1 MDLITQY
8 ALDTENPEVNYELA
22 KEYEKEKQYAAA
34 WLYYFRC
41 AERTEN
47 DLLGYKS
54 LIRAS
59 ICIKKQSTR
68 RITEKT
74 LLQHAINLLPKRPE
88 AYYNLSLIYEKDG
101 DWQNCYTYSNRGLNL
116 DPVVDIGIEEYQ
128 GLWLLMFQK
137 SIAAWHWGKC
147 DESRKILW
155 DLVDNYWEKLD
166 DIHKK
171 SVEKNISMIGLGPNS
186 QGAVYYKKE
195 DYQNLRFPF
204 KGKDKVDVSYAQIMQ
219 DIFVLC
225 ALDGKENGTFLE
237 IGTADPTI
245 RNNTYLLESKF
256 GWTGAGIELNNDFYE
271 QYRIKRPNIKL
282 YNEDATKS
290 DYSKILKE
298 IAIDSIV
305 DYLQLDIEP
314 ARNTYECLE
323 KIPFE
328 EYRFRVITFEH
339 DHYVDITKNVR
350 QKSREFLIK
359 KGYVNV
365 ANDLSADGKSSF
377 EDWWVHP
384 ELIDANILMRMEDVI
399 TGETR
404 RVDDY
409 LLKPQIPHYY
419 GQYNTDSYIRENFFP
434 DYDYKG
440 VMVEVGAGPP
450 TYASNSKHFR
460 DSGWRTIGVEPNP
473 KFVEQHKK
481 EGSEVYQYACCDKAG
496 TSEFTINLNNDDDW
510 HPKDSDGI
518 SFSALKIRYDGVPEH
533 NSQSKIEVETIRLDS
548 LLESLD
554 VEYVDVLS
562 IDVEGWE
569 LDVLNG
575 LDKAKYQ
582 PKIIVIENL
591 ENNSSY
597 PSYMNERGYDLVHS
611 AGCNEF
617 YKLMKT
623 KKIHNTKLTVEYAES
638 QNTLWIVDDF
648 YSKPNEIR
656 QFALEQDYHIG
667 GIGRGYIGN
676 RTHQQFLFPGL
687 KERFESIMGRKIT
700 RWEEWGMN
708 GRFQYCWSGQPQVW
722 HNDCQMWGG
731 MIYLTPNAPYDYGT
745 SLYANKDNKA
755 RNYKMEGWNSAWQ
768 DVPGDPHLD
777 GSPFEVVDVAGNVF
791 NRLVIFDASN
801 IHASSGYFGTVK
813 ENCRLWQMFFFD
825 TEW

>member
-1 MDLITQY
+1 MMDLITQY
-8 ALDTENPEVNYELA
+8 ALDTENPEVNYKLA
-22 KEYEKEKQYAAA
+22 EEYEKEKQYAAA

-54 LIRAS
+54 LIRSS

-88 AYYNLSLIYEKDG
+88 AYYNLSLIYKKDE
-101 DWQNCYTYSNRGLNL
+101 DWQNCYTYANRGLNL
-116 DPVVDIGIEEYQ
+116 DPVVDIDIGEYP
-128 GLWLLMFQK
+128 GLWVLMFEK

-171 SVEKNISMIGLGPNS
+171 SVEKNISMMGLGPNS

-195 DYQNLRFPF
+195 DCQNLRFPF

-237 IGTADPTI
+237 IGTADPII
-245 RNNTYLLESKF
+245 RNNTYLLESEF
-256 GWTGAGIELNNDFYE
+256 GWTGAGIELNKDFYE
-271 QYRIKRPNIKL
+271 QYRAKRPNIKL

-290 DYSKILKE
+290 DYSKILTE
-298 IAIDSIV
+298 IAVDSIV

-350 QKSREFLIK
+350 QKSREFLTE
-359 KGYVNV
+359 KGYINV
-365 ANDLSADGKSSF
+365 ANDLSADGKSNF

-384 ELIDANILMRMEDVI
+384 ELIDSNILMRMEDVVI
-399 TGETR
+399 GETR

-409 LLKPQIPHYY
+409 LLKPQRPHYY
-419 GQYNTDSYIRENFFP
+419 AEYNTDSYIRENFFP
-434 DYDYKG
+434 DYNYKG
-440 VMVEVGAGPP
+440 IMVEVGAGPP
-450 TYASNSKHFR
+450 SYISNSKHFR
-460 DSGWRTIGVEPNP
+460 DSGWRTICVEPNP
-473 KFVEQHKK
+473 KFIKQHRNA
-481 EGSEVYQYACCDKAG
+481 GSEVYPYACSDKSG
-496 TSEFTINLNNDDDW
+496 TSQFIINLNNDEWYGEDD
-510 HPKDSDGI
+510 DGV
-518 SFSALKIRYDGVPEH
+518 SFSALKIRYGGVPDH
-533 NSQSKIEVETIRLDS
+533 NTQSTIEVETIRLDS
-548 LLESLD
+548 LLEDLN
-554 VEYVDVLS
+554 VEYIDVLS

-575 LDKAKYQ
+575 LDKTKYQ

-591 ENNSSY
+591 ENNPSY
-597 PSYMNERGYDLVHS
+597 PSYMKERGYDLVYS

-617 YKLMKT
+617 YKLMEN
-623 KKIHNTKLTVEYAES
+623 KKLLWVPEFSSDSSIQQS
-638 QNTLWIVDDF
+638 SWIVDNFFED
-648 YSKPNEIR
+648 PDAVRE
-656 QFALEQDYHIG
+656 FALNQDYHTG
-667 GIGRGYIGN
+667 GIGRGYIGS
-676 RTHQQFLFPGL
+676 RTWQQFLFPGL
-687 KERFESIMGRKIT
+687 KERFESIMGKKIT
-700 RWEEWGMN
+700 LWQEHGMN
-708 GRFQYCWSGQPQVW
+708 GRFQWCLAGQPQVW
-722 HNDCQMWGG
+722 HCDSQKWGG
-731 MIYLTPNAPYDYGT
+731 MIYLTPNAPFEYGT
-745 SLYANKDNKA
+745 TMYANKKTRA
-755 RNYKMEGWNSAWQ
+755 RSFRENGWDASWLG
-768 DVPGDPHLD
+768 PGDCHLD
-777 GSPFEVVDVAGNVF
+777 GQDFEPVDVFGNVY
-791 NRLVIFDASN
+791 NRLIIFDAAC
-801 IHASSGYFGTVK
+801 IHSSSGYFGAVK
-813 ENCRLWQMFFFD
+813 EKCRLWQMFFFD
-825 TEW
+825 TED